1 MAQSQSEAM
10 VRPLAIIAGAGPGIG
25 AAVARRFS
33 AQGYAV
39 ALLARR
45 REALEALAADLPH
58 ASCWPVDL
66 ADSAA
71 VTAAIGSIVTEL
83 GSPAVLHYNAA
94 AWHEADPFLL
104 EPAVFTADLC
114 LCATGALAA
123 IQAVVP
129 AMQAA
134 GSGTLLFTGG
144 GLALYPEFGGD
155 VVSLTAGKAAM
166 RALVLALAP
175 KLAEIGLHA
184 ATVTVTGTVA
194 PGTLFDPDLIAETFM
209 ALHSQARDDWQT
221 EVVFD
226 GKRDL

>member
-25 AAVARRFS
+25 AGVARRFS
-33 AQGYAV
+33 AEGYAV

-45 REALEALAADLPH
+45 REALEVLAADLPH

-71 VTAAIGSIVTEL
+71 VTAVIGSIVTEL

-94 AWHEADPFLL
+94 AWHEVDPFLL

-123 IQAVVP
+123 VQAVVP

-144 GLALYPEFGGD
+144 GLALNPEYGGD

-184 ATVTVTGTVA
+184 ATVTVAGTVA
-194 PGTLFDPDLIAETFM
+194 PGTPFDPDLIADTFM
-209 ALHSQARDDWQT
+209 ALHSQPRHDWQN

-226 GKRDL
+226 GKRDR